1 MTATSVT
8 ALFVVWAIAVVSPG
22 PDVVVVLQ
30 RSLAGR
36 RHGLATAVGIVAGLS
51 VWLAAAFA
59 GVATLVRVYP
69 QIMTALQVAGGLL
82 LAGLGVLGLRGWW
95 RGRTTSHPH
104 AHAPPHVHTP
114 PRPHAPPHP
123 HGQNPLSG
131 VETRNPDTSSGTGGG
146 VVGSGVDF
154 ARGLLTNLA
163 NPKALV
169 FFGAVLTPF
178 LRGRVPV
185 VASVAI
191 VAGMI
196 AIALA
201 WFGGLALIA
210 SHRTVNERVGRLLP
224 WVDLVASALFV
235 AVGVAFVVGALA

>member
-1 MTATSVT
+1 MTAASVA

-36 RHGLATAVGIVAGLS
+36 RHGVATAVGIVAGLS

-69 QIMTALQVAGGLL
+69 QVMTVLQVAGGVL
-82 LAGLGVLGLRGWW
+82 LATLGALGLRGWW
-95 RGRTTSHPH
+95 RARTSAGPVTPP
-104 AHAPPHVHTP
+104 APPSRAAAPSSPTSTP
-114 PRPHAPPHP
+114 PAPPSP
-123 HGQNPLSG
+123 AVPP
-131 VETRNPDTSSGTGGG
+131 TPPAPPGGAALLPRA
-146 VVGSGVDF
+146 DF
-154 ARGLLTNLA
+154 LRGLLTNLA

-178 LRGRVPV
+178 LSGEVSV
-185 VASVAI
+185 VASVGI

-196 AIALA
+196 AVALT

-210 SHRTVNERVGRLLP
+210 SHRVVNERVGRLLP
-224 WVDLVASALFV
+224 GVDLVASVLFV
-235 AVGVAFVVGALA
+235 GVGVAFVIGALV

>member
-1 MTATSVT
+1 MTAASVA

-36 RHGLATAVGIVAGLS
+36 RHGVATAVGIVAGLS

-69 QIMTALQVAGGLL
+69 QVMTVLQVAGGVL
-82 LAGLGVLGLRGWW
+82 LATLGALGLRGWW
-95 RGRTTSHPH
+95 RARTSAGPVTPP
-104 AHAPPHVHTP
+104 APPSPAVPPTP
-114 PRPHAPPHP
+114 PAPP
-123 HGQNPLSG
+123 
-131 VETRNPDTSSGTGGG
+131 GGAALLPRA
-146 VVGSGVDF
+146 DF
-154 ARGLLTNLA
+154 LRGLLTNLA
-163 NPKALV
+163 NPEALV

-178 LRGRVPV
+178 LSGEVSV
-185 VASVAI
+185 VASVGI

-196 AIALA
+196 AVAQT

-210 SHRTVNERVGRLLP
+210 SHRVVNERVGRLLP
-224 WVDLVASALFV
+224 GVDLVASVLFV
-235 AVGVAFVVGALA
+235 GVGVAFVIGALV